1 MTRHTLFTWLGKEN
15 FFWKTNLEFVFKNL
29 KKMYRQYKDYIK
41 VDLLMYG
48 VLILSVV
55 LYFIWTTLTR

>member
-1 MTRHTLFTWLGKEN
+1 MK
-15 FFWKTNLEFVFKNL
+15 FVFKNL
-29 KKMYRQYKDYIK
+29 KKMYRQYRDYIK

-48 VLILSVV
+48 VLILSVI